1 MASLSR
7 ILLLA
12 LIAALF
18 STAARAE
25 EDDDGVR
32 YINFVSFRPEI
43 IQLYWIDQSNHD
55 KEIRVDAVQPYRV
68 SRHETHAGHVFAYY
82 VGQERHTVVIEQ
94 QPQQQ
99 ESAQMELIRHE
110 NHHQEVSIP
119 VLCSTTEGDLRIT
132 VQPSWSPFGAA
143 RFLDL
148 VHRNYF
154 EGCALNRV
162 VKKFLVQ
169 FGISANYQMRTIH
182 RSDTIPDDVVRGDV
196 LPFQPGYM
204 AYAGSGP
211 NSRTTEMFIVM
222 PDTPSHQLKAFGQN
236 PWETPFATLHPDDV
250 NEVVANFF
258 SYGDMPPWGKGP
270 NPQLIYKQ
278 DGYNYLAREFPDM
291 SYIQECNIVSRFV
304 DAEEEEL

>member
-1 MASLSR
+1 MTSLSL
-7 ILLLA
+7 ILFLA
-12 LIAALF
+12 LVATIF
-18 STAARAE
+18 STVAHAVN
-25 EDDDGVR
+25 DDENGVR

-43 IQLYWIDQSNHD
+43 IQLYWIDQTTSHE

-68 SRHETHAGHVFAYY
+68 SRHKTHAGHAFAYY
-82 VGQERHTVVIEQ
+82 IGQERHRVDINIEQ
-94 QPQQQ
+94 QSS
-99 ESAQMELIRHE
+99 EQMELIMHD
-110 NHHQEVSIP
+110 NHKEEVSIP

-169 FGISANYQMRTIH
+169 FGISADYKMRTDH
-182 RSDTIPDDVVRGDV
+182 RSDTIPDDAVRRDV

-222 PDTPSHQLKAFGQN
+222 PDTPAHQLNAFGQN
-236 PWETPFATLHPDDV
+236 PWETPFATVHPDDV
-250 NEVVANFF
+250 NEVVASFF

-270 NPQLIYKQ
+270 NPQLIYQQ
-278 DGYNYLAREFPDM
+278 DGYDYLAKEFPDM
-291 SYIQECNIVSRFV
+291 SYIQQCNIVSRFI
-304 DAEEEEL
+304 DGEEEEL